1 MSENPI
7 KILKEMREGFL
18 KYYQTQFKIKPPEVS
33 DELTSLIDQPGNLWQ
48 WPIVEILTKY
58 KSIEESRNLKNVD
71 IYKKHSNNDIEELD
85 SSFFDFINQSLFSD
99 SNGNSFSM
107 YEHQAQAFEKGFKEG
122 KNIILT
128 TSTGSG
134 KTEAIDV
141 IEDAIKTAPSAIYGM
156 LQGQV
161 LKYMLR
167 VWLKDNPLEDM
178 KKAQWYLTRLIEHY
192 DNPPGEPGSF
202 PPGKISTF

>member
-71 IYKKHSNNDIEELD
+71 IYKKHSN
-85 SSFFDFINQSLFSD
+85 
-99 SNGNSFSM
+99 
-107 YEHQAQAFEKGFKEG
+107 
-122 KNIILT
+122 
-128 TSTGSG
+128 
-134 KTEAIDV
+134 
-141 IEDAIKTAPSAIYGM
+141 
-156 LQGQV
+156 
-161 LKYMLR
+161 
-167 VWLKDNPLEDM
+167 
-178 KKAQWYLTRLIEHY
+178 
-192 DNPPGEPGSF
+192 
-202 PPGKISTF
+202 ISTEF